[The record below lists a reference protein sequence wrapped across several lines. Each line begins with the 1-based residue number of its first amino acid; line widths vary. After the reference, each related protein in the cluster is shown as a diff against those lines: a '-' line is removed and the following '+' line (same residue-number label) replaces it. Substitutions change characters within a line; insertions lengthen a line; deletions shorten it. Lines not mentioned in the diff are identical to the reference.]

1 MLIFSVTMTVPGE
14 KVLVVVPS
22 RCVDILSLHVTMT
35 VPGEKVLVTVALRCD
50 LFDGDGA
57 R

>member
-1 MLIFSVTMTVPGE
+1 MTVPGE